1 MKDIKRAGFAIAM
14 GLSALLAGC
23 GGGGGGSSSSST
35 ANQSSLSADQ
45 QAFEQFALAPN
56 AVYNLSWLLPLSGT
70 PAPSTQY
77 FVESHASMAASP
89 STAGTQALNGS
100 TPTSIA
106 NTLSVPS
113 TASVSRYVINGAIVV
128 GSGSQDSV
136 SYQGTGVKVNALAA
150 DGVTVVD
157 SVIRSGFSVV
167 PLSGAVASAPTDLAH
182 WLNSLYF
189 NSALLSTTATWNSG
203 AAYVK
208 YTSTEVADT
217 YTVVDYDST
226 ATATATSTTTGNT
239 PDPVPGGTTIAGLM
253 ANGGIFLVDD
263 NTTYTLSNGSVSSIN
278 GVTTYVASAVRPNL
292 TTPTYRTFYELNGNV
307 YVGSLVK
314 AGTVIG
320 GNAYPVAVSGGGSTP
335 NYSEQYQIRF
345 NAAAVA
351 SLHAAVTF

>member
-113 TASVSRYVINGAIVV
+113 TTSVSRYVINGAIVV

-167 PLSGAVASAPTDLAH
+167 PLSGAVASAPADLAH

-189 NSALLSTTATWNSG
+189 N
-203 AAYVK
+203 
-208 YTSTEVADT
+208 
-217 YTVVDYDST
+217 
-226 ATATATSTTTGNT
+226 
-239 PDPVPGGTTIAGLM
+239 
-253 ANGGIFLVDD
+253 
-263 NTTYTLSNGSVSSIN
+263 
-278 GVTTYVASAVRPNL
+278 
-292 TTPTYRTFYELNGNV
+292 
-307 YVGSLVK
+307 
-314 AGTVIG
+314 
-320 GNAYPVAVSGGGSTP
+320 PVAQHDGHMELGRRLREIHVNRSCRHLHGCRLRLYRNGHRNQHHNRHHPGSCSGRDDDRRVDGERWHFPGRR
-335 NYSEQYQIRF
+335 QHD
-345 NAAAVA
+345 
-351 SLHAAVTF
+351 LHAQQR